1 MEQQPFFSLP
11 FSNAIVPD
19 RKGSFFHVVA
29 VSSLH
34 RRSTVERASSVT
46 RASSIVVIAEVAK
59 PPPLSSFN
67 LACRYVL
74 LLFQIV
80 KLFYGFWTSMCVSKS
95 RFGSRWLVVGCF
107 RSDMIVKRG
116 CSTSPARWMKASWRC
131 SGVMRW
137 SKMVVTTHWRH
148 LGFEWW
154 LGFLIWEKVED
165 DDVAH
170 CDWCRCV
177 YKDHGYVWCCYWV
190 RKYFFFL
197 NLRCTLGLGSL

>member
-11 FSNAIVPD
+11 FLNAIVPD
-19 RKGSFFHVVA
+19 RKGSFFHIVA

-34 RRSTVERASSVT
+34 HRSAVEWASSVT
-46 RASSIVVIAEVAK
+46 WASSIVVIAEVAK
-59 PPPLSSFN
+59 SPPLSSLN
-67 LACRYVL
+67 LRYVL

-80 KLFYGFWTSMCVSKS
+80 RLFSGFRMSMCVLKS

-116 CSTSPARWMKASWRC
+116 CYASPARWMKASWSC
-131 SGVMRW
+131 SGVIRW

-177 YKDHGYVWCCYWV
+177 QGSWLRVMLLLGQKIL
-190 RKYFFFL
+190 FF
-197 NLRCTLGLGSL
+197 